1 MSEIFPPNLGE
12 CSARKCGSI
21 SCLFLGFPLVLRS
34 GLADRRVESLGERI
48 CEGLGF
54 GSEEL
59 QEREAKAKK
68 VLESISLGVWSSSA
82 T

>member
-1 MSEIFPPNLGE
+1 M
-12 CSARKCGSI
+12 
-21 SCLFLGFPLVLRS
+21 
-34 GLADRRVESLGERI
+34 ESLGERI

-54 GSEEL
+54 GSEEF